1 MVLWGTLWLRYA
13 TNSRAACRQARG
25 VIAGKGHTAV
35 QSLTATVRFSVWA
48 ASPPETQ
55 RLDEGALLIAE
66 IGHPNLDHRRAIRQ
80 LDALA
85 AEVWA
90 SLGPSTRLLRS
101 HQVARRT
108 SALRVLEAI
117 NEILIA
123 RHGFHG
129 SNDDYYHPRN
139 SFLNEVLERRE
150 GLPITLSVIYL
161 EVARRLGAPLEG
173 VGLPAHFMARWP
185 LPDDAG
191 GSIYVDP
198 FQRGELLDELAMRQR
213 ILRLIGAP
221 ARATFDPAWSRALDA
236 REILTRMLRNLKQ
249 VYLMRGE
256 TADALETA
264 DRLTALRPDLPEE
277 LRDRGL
283 LRLAMGESLLAAADI
298 TAYLEHTPDAPE
310 GGRLLRRIQS
320 IREVHAKLN

>member
-1 MVLWGTLWLRYA
+1 MR
-13 TNSRAACRQARG
+13 
-25 VIAGKGHTAV
+25 
-35 QSLTATVRFSVWA
+35 SLAATVRFSVWA

-66 IGHPNLDHRRAIRQ
+66 IGHPGLDHRPSIRQ

-90 SLGPSTRLLRS
+90 SLGPSTRLLRPR
-101 HQVARRT
+101 QLARRT
-108 SALRVLEAI
+108 SAQRVLEAI
-117 NEILIA
+117 NEALIT

-129 SNDDYYHPRN
+129 AEEDYYHPRN

-185 LPDDAG
+185 LPDVEG
-191 GSIYVDP
+191 GSIYVDA
-198 FQRGELLDELAMRQR
+198 FQRGELFDEPAMRQR
-213 ILRLIGAP
+213 ILRLLRAP
-221 ARATFDPAWSRALDA
+221 ARADFDPEWTRPLDA
-236 REILTRMLRNLKQ
+236 RQILTRMLRNLKQ

-256 TADALETA
+256 TASALETV

-283 LRLAMGESLLAAADI
+283 LRLAMGEPLLAAADI
-298 TAYLEHTPDAPE
+298 ATYLEQIPNAPE
-310 GGRLLRRIQS
+310 GERLLRRIQS
-320 IREVHAKLN
+320 IREVRAKLN